1 MSNDLRAGWENTFA
15 AARYGL
21 GVNEC
26 TDATLFVA
34 AAIAVAA
41 ARGAR
46 LVTMAS
52 EAEVQHS
59 ARRGGMVVQMRH
71 FMYSAATQRALS
83 ALLAPAGIAL
93 ASLTSS
99 LRQFQVQRL
108 LAARYPSVRDL
119 QYSCW
124 ELSREQAA
132 CSRCA
137 ECRKIALNLV
147 AERVDP
153 AVAGIDLLELLLSLS
168 DWSPGQRYLTAPGR
182 WPSTSDCTSRRSN
195 TRSIPSP
202 AIWPGISTSSTARSA
217 RASGTSS
224 RSISTRPRPSPTGRC
239 C

>member
-1 MSNDLRAGWENTFA
+1 MSSDLRAGWENTFA

-26 TDATLFVA
+26 TDAMLFVA

-93 ASLTSS
+93 ASLTNS

-168 DWSPGQRYLTAPGR
+168 DWSPGQRYLTAPPRSGALPRELAGR
-182 WPSTSDCTSRRSN
+182 SHEMQEIRCLAGAGRDEV
-195 TRSIPSP
+195 
-202 AIWPGISTSSTARSA
+202 AALLDG
-217 RASGTSS
+217 SGDAV
-224 RSISTRPRPSPTGRC
+224 
-239 C
+239 